1 MTKLKKVNSFSVL
14 KLDISNK
21 KEMPSV
27 VNFITSKILYIR
39 EIIQKTIL
47 SIKKY
52 RIYHIFSEND
62 AKLSITILTELYEKN
77 QKLYNTITEDIVNF
91 STEEMIDNLQQIIDK
106 LSVIICGFG
115 TQHISD
121 LLFVSFGT
129 EFKNMKQK
137 NDIIQSK
144 YDLLTKYVEPVGYKL
159 IHWKPGYVYDKSG
172 STILCCN
179 KQGEEILEMHKVA
192 TLECFDLDYT
202 TEDSTTETFF
212 QNTNGVRIVIQN
224 EKAKKTLII
233 TGMILD
239 IHIECITGEYIDER
253 IWQLQNMIDTYS
265 TDKELSKTIIE
276 NLTIKELLIL
286 GNEDILKKRNI
297 INTDVILCQ
306 TTNIDDLSKKFT
318 EMTTYE
324 QRCMILNLLLYER
337 DKEIEYICYLLYD
350 LLHNASGKFNVQQMI
365 YDSLP
370 WKVRDQ
376 MKDVVK
382 YNLKYSNDMIAKCE
396 NNKISLEQQICL
408 MKANENIKEKAL
420 IKLKE
425 LKSRPDEM
433 GVKIK
438 QYLEGLIRIPF
449 GIYRTESILTLLK
462 QCSKDAVNLNEYLI
476 KLQISHTV
484 KNKYTLN
491 ELSKFIE
498 EVRKGISNQFHKY
511 LTLHLS
517 SYTVKILNQVI
528 RYKCN
533 DKILQKTLLR
543 MHKNDK
549 IKWIIEETNHTNI
562 GEHLQMIDIITPTIT
577 GYEDYSHIIDVTLKI
592 DREITNVEENITQIE
607 GVLDD
612 SIYGHTYA
620 KTQIMKIIGQWINGE
635 QKGYCFG
642 FEGSPGIGKTSL
654 AKHGITKCL
663 VDHNGESRP
672 FAFIAMGGASNGSS
686 LEGHGYTYM
695 NSTWGRIVD
704 IIMETKCM
712 NPIIYIDEL
721 DKVSNTENGKEIIGI
736 LTHLIDPTQNDSFH
750 DKYFAGVD
758 IDLSKVLF
766 IFSYNNVELIDKILL
781 DRIHRIKFEN
791 LSLNDKKVIVRKYI
805 LPEINEKMGF
815 DNIIEIEDDTVEFII
830 TSYTCEP
837 GVRKLKEIIFDL
849 YGGINLELLKSG
861 NNTINLPITLTTHDI
876 ENKYLTK
883 YTKIK
888 EQLIYNQHRVGIING
903 LWANSLGMG
912 GIIPIQTQLYP
923 TSTFLELQLTGLQGD
938 VMKESMTVAKT
949 LAWSLTSD
957 EIKKEWLVYFNET
970 KCQGLHI
977 HCPEGSISKDGPSAG
992 TAITI
997 AIFSLLNKKLIRN
1010 DIAITGEISLS
1021 GEVTAIGGLD
1031 IKINN
1036 GIRAG
1041 VKTILYPQQNH
1052 IEFIKWK
1059 KSIDKCN
1066 PDINFIEVSS
1076 ITEVFNHVF
1085 VESKKKLF

>member
-39 EIIQKTIL
+39 EIIQNTIL

-62 AKLSITILTELYEKN
+62 SKLSITILTELYEKN
-77 QKLYNTITEDIVNF
+77 KNLYNTITEDIVNY

-115 TQHISD
+115 TLHITD

-144 YDLLTKYVEPVGYKL
+144 YDLLTKYVEPIGYKL
-159 IHWKPGYVYDKSG
+159 IHWKPDYVYDKSI
-172 STILCCN
+172 SNLLCCN
-179 KQGEEILEMHKVA
+179 KQGEDMLEMHKVA

-202 TEDSTTETFF
+202 TDSFF
-212 QNTNGVRIVIQN
+212 QNTNGIRIVIQN

-233 TGMILD
+233 TGMIVD
-239 IHIECITGEYIDER
+239 IHIECITSEYIDER
-253 IWQLQNMIDTYS
+253 IWQLHNMIGSYS
-265 TDKELSKTIIE
+265 TEDKNFSKMIID
-276 NLTIKELLIL
+276 NLTIKELLTL
-286 GNEDILKKRNI
+286 GNDDILKKRNI
-297 INTDVILCQ
+297 INTDVTLCQ

-318 EMTTYE
+318 EMTMYE
-324 QRCMILNLLLYER
+324 QRCMILNLLLYQQ

-350 LLHNASGKFNVQQMI
+350 LLHNASGKYNVQQMI

-370 WKVRDQ
+370 WKIRNQ
-376 MKDVVK
+376 MKDIVK
-382 YNLKYSNDMIAKCE
+382 YNLKYSSDMINKYD

-408 MKANENIKEKAL
+408 MKANENIKEKAI

-425 LKSRPDEM
+425 LKSRPDEL
-433 GVKIK
+433 GIKIK

-449 GIYRTESILTLLK
+449 GIYRTETILTLLK
-462 QCSKDAVNLNEYLI
+462 QCSNYAVSLHDSLS
-476 KLQISHTV
+476 KLQITHPV

-491 ELSKFIE
+491 ELSKFVE
-498 EVRKGISNQFHKY
+498 EVRKELSNTFHEY
-511 LTLHLS
+511 LKIYLS
-517 SYTVKILNQVI
+517 SYTVKLLNKI
-528 RYKCN
+528 IICKCS
-533 DKILQKTLLR
+533 DKIEQRSLLR

-549 IKWIIEETNHTNI
+549 IKWIIENTNNTNVD
-562 GEHLQMIDIITPTIT
+562 EHLQIINIMTPVIKGDEQYSNIIDI
-577 GYEDYSHIIDVTLKI
+577 TLRI
-592 DREITNVEENITQIE
+592 ETNIKKVEENITQIE
-607 GVLDD
+607 SVLDE

-620 KTQIMKIIGQWINGE
+620 KNQIMKIIGQWINGE

-654 AKHGITKCL
+654 AKHGITNCL
-663 VDHNGESRP
+663 IDENGESRP

-704 IIMETKCM
+704 ILMETKCM

-736 LTHLIDPTQNDSFH
+736 LTHLIDPTQNDSFQ
-750 DKYFAGVD
+750 DKYFTGID

-766 IFSYNNVELIDKILL
+766 IFSYNNAELIDKILL
-781 DRIHRIKFEN
+781 DRIHRIKFDN

-815 DNIIEIEDDTVEFII
+815 DNIIEIDDDTIEYII

-849 YGGINLELLKSG
+849 YGGINLELLKSS
-861 NNTINLPITLTTHDI
+861 NNTINLPITLTNNEI

-888 EQLIYNQHRVGIING
+888 EQLIYNQHRIGIING

-912 GIIPIQTQLYP
+912 GIIPIQTKLYP

-1041 VKTILYPQQNH
+1041 VKTILYPKQNH

-1059 KSIDKCN
+1059 KSIDKYN
-1066 PDINFIEVSS
+1066 HDIEFIEVSS

-1085 VESKKKLF
+1085 VDSNTQ